1 VLNTTGAISGM
12 YNILLAVFLVFS
24 LASQA
29 PCFGAQMNSDA
40 RIAGLTHTAGPGRI
54 YSTDFD
60 DDQRGSKIF
69 ALSVVDLSI
78 PCELLREPNHP
89 SDRHLDF
96 YFASLPLFTLYA
108 SLLI

>member
-1 VLNTTGAISGM
+1 M

-29 PCFGAQMNSDA
+29 PCVGAQTNNDA
-40 RIAGLTHTAGPGRI
+40 RVAGLTHTAGAARI

-60 DDQRGSKIF
+60 DDQRGLKAFVSP
-69 ALSVVDLSI
+69 VDLPS
-78 PCELLREPNHP
+78 PCGLLRETNHS

-108 SLLI
+108 ALLI